1 MRADKFFAEKYGS
14 RTKAAEAVEKGL
26 VLVNGKPIKPKT
38 EIKETDEISFVEA
51 ETRFVSNG
59 GYKLDRALK
68 TFGFDCF
75 GKVFA
80 DIGASTGGFTDCLLQ
95 NGAKKVYT
103 IDVGESLLHESLRED
118 ARIVQM
124 ENTNARYLTKEDFPE
139 EIDGV
144 VTDVS
149 FISLRLIFPVI
160 KEILKSDGS
169 ALVLIK
175 PQFECE
181 KKHIGKSGIVTPSAH
196 PAIVEKVLGYLTEN
210 GLYPHGIV
218 NAPVRKGKNVE
229 YILHCKPQYEGAKP
243 TKQVLEEIK
252 CFVRRNSSGELE

>member
-1 MRADKFFAEKYGS
+1 MLI
-14 RTKAAEAVEKGL
+14 V
-26 VLVNGKPIKPKT
+26 
-38 EIKETDEISFVEA
+38 
-51 ETRFVSNG
+51 FVSPFVSVG
-59 GYKLDRALK
+59 GFNLENALI
-68 TFGFDCF
+68 
-75 GKVFA
+75 VFNYTVKDNVA
-80 DIGASTGGFTDCLLQ
+80 VDLVASTGGFTDCLLQ
-95 NGAKKVYT
+95 SGAKKVYT

>member
-181 KKHIGKSGIVTPSAH
+181 KKHIGKSGIVTPYAH
-196 PAIVEKVLGYLTEN
+196 PAIVEKVLGYLTDN

-252 CFVRRNSSGELE
+252 CFVRRNSLGELE